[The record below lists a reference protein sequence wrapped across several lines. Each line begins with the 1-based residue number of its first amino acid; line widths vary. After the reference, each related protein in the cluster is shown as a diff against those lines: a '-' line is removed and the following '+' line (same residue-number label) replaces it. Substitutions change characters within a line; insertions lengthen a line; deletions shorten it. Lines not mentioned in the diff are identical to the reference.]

1 MQLLLVW
8 GQHDYIATQ
17 EVQKPQSRRGGE
29 YCTSW
34 VAKSSYWSQKT
45 YSDNCFVH
53 MIKLLYRNI
62 SNNVIKQKKCFCYE
76 VYVEVNV
83 DKIKRYIHLV
93 VASTV
98 NFSRMLD
105 FSQLEGNKEWIK
117 QNKHKNH
124 IQCVN
129 NLNSFRRTFK
139 TKHLRHAFP
148 FSMQTNVYQG
158 HFCLFC
164 SELFPNFFFISD
176 QICFV

>member
-1 MQLLLVW
+1 M
-8 GQHDYIATQ
+8 YIWLSYFIETY
-17 EVQKPQSRRGGE
+17 EI
-29 YCTSW
+29 TL
-34 VAKSSYWSQKT
+34 SSK
-45 YSDNCFVH
+45 
-53 MIKLLYRNI
+53 
-62 SNNVIKQKKCFCYE
+62 KKCFCYE

-83 DKIKRYIHLV
+83 DKIKWYIHLV
-93 VASTV
+93 VASTF
-98 NFSRMLD
+98 NFSRMLG
-105 FSQLEGNKEWIK
+105 FSQLEGNKEYIK

-164 SELFPNFFFISD
+164 SELFPIFFYQWSNMFCLVFTFWHISFYESLIYSKD
-176 QICFV
+176 KIRNNYQCKKFTEIWIWLVRD